1 MEIWFWAESDLHS
14 IDSSGGDDVPEVSST
29 TKGSILIKNLTNDN
43 ASAGFA
49 KLNMPGD
56 GAILTIG

>member
-1 MEIWFWAESDLHS
+1 MEIWSREESDLHS

-29 TKGSILIKNLTNDN
+29 TKGSILIKNLISDN
-43 ASAGFA
+43 APAGFA
-49 KLNMPGD
+49 NLNTSDD